1 MLLARLGARF
11 TTATDKDPSMRTR
24 TLLATAAGLAT
35 VAATALPAAAIKY
48 GQPDD
53 GAHPYVGM
61 MIAYVSAD
69 VDGDGDEELV
79 AGWRCTGTQ
88 LDVDTFL
95 TAGHCT
101 YGAEAV
107 AIWYDDDIDHLT
119 GADFRLFDDAM
130 VNADAYSFKAVTHP
144 EYDDAAFY
152 LHDAGIVDQIV
163 LNEGTAFD
171 QYGTL
176 PELGYWDG
184 QLATRKKDRDSY
196 VTVGY
201 GLQWSMPSRGKS
213 EPSDNNNARQ
223 DEGLWIKLRAGGELV
238 NNRQFDAGKGQDS
251 YVVLSSNAHTGG
263 TCSGDSGG
271 PTFVEGTSTV
281 VAVTSFGM
289 NETCAGSSGVYRI
302 DTADDLAWIGGY
314 VG

>member
-1 MLLARLGARF
+1 
-11 TTATDKDPSMRTR
+11 MRTR

-48 GQPDD
+48 GEPDD

-69 VDGDGDEELV
+69 VDGDGAEELV
-79 AGWRCTGTQ
+79 AGGCCTGTQ

-130 VNADAYSFKAVTHP
+130 VNADAYSLQAVSHP

-152 LHDAGIVDQIV
+152 LHDAGIVDEVV
-163 LNEGTAFD
+163 LNDGVGFD

-184 QLATRKKDRDSY
+184 QLATRKKDRDS
-196 VTVGY
+196 TSRSATDSSGRCRPAA
-201 GLQWSMPSRGKS
+201 SPSRRTTTT
-213 EPSDNNNARQ
+213 PARTR
-223 DEGLWIKLRAGGELV
+223 GCGSSCAPGGS
-238 NNRQFDAGKGQDS
+238 A
-251 YVVLSSNAHTGG
+251 
-263 TCSGDSGG
+263 
-271 PTFVEGTSTV
+271 GTSADTHRTARGAP
-281 VAVTSFGM
+281 AVGR
-289 NETCAGSSGVYRI
+289 GPSS
-302 DTADDLAWIGGY
+302 
-314 VG
+314 